1 MNAYTDLI
9 TSEHAQRPK
18 FVAMVEAV
26 TGCFVGAH
34 QAAQALR
41 ECFDI
46 DTAVGVQLD
55 AVGLWVG
62 LSRRIRSP
70 LAVYFSLDTPG
81 LGLDEGSWKGPF
93 DPDEGLVSLDDD
105 TYRLFLKAR
114 VAANHWDGTI
124 EGWKS
129 VMDFAFA
136 GSGFTVF
143 MQDHQDMSMSI
154 YVAGT
159 LPPAILKEL
168 LTGDY
173 LPLRP
178 SGVRINGYFISS
190 APAPLFGFDIQNAYI
205 AGFDTGAWGVPL

>member
-9 TSEHAQRPK
+9 TSEHRQRPK
-18 FVAMVEAV
+18 FSAMVEAV
-26 TGCFVGAH
+26 TGCFVAGQ

-46 DTAVGVQLD
+46 DSAVGVQLD
-55 AVGLWVG
+55 AIGLWVG
-62 LSRRIRSP
+62 LSRLVRSP
-70 LAVYFSLDTPG
+70 LAVYFSFDTPG
-81 LGLDEGSWKGPF
+81 LGFDEGSWKGPF
-93 DPDEGLVSLDDD
+93 DPDEGLVSLDDE

-129 VMDFAFA
+129 VMDFAFS

-143 MQDHQDMSMSI
+143 MQDHQDMSISI

-159 LPPAILKEL
+159 PPPAIFKEL

-178 SGVRINGYFISS
+178 AGVRINGYFVSS